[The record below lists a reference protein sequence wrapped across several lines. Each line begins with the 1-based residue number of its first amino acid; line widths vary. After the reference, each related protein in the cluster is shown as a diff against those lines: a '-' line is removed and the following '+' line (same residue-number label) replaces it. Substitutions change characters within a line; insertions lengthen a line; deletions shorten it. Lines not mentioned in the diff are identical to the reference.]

1 MLLTRKAQYAVQALV
16 DLSCH
21 SGGKPVALKDIAQRE
36 GIPLPYLEQ
45 LFFRLKKG
53 LIVTAVRGPGG
64 GYLLARLSSTIRIS
78 DIIAIVEEPLR
89 AVACMDERKVCDRNT
104 RCAAHGVWH
113 DLGARITSFL
123 NGITLEDLAREE
135 LQRARSKGEVPDG
148 VLPHPEQG
156 VPARAVCLPG

>member
-21 SGGKPVALKDIAQRE
+21 SLGKPVALKDIAQRE

-53 LIVTAVRGPGG
+53 LLVTAVRGPGG
-64 GYLLARLSSTIRIS
+64 GYLLARLSSAIRIS
-78 DIIAIVEEPLR
+78 DIIATVEEPLR
-89 AVACMDERKVCDRNT
+89 PVACMDERKECDRNT

-123 NGITLEDLAREE
+123 NGITLEDLAREARQRLRAE
-135 LQRARSKGEVPDG
+135 GEPSDGGLQQS
-148 VLPHPEQG
+148 
-156 VPARAVCLPG
+156 

>member
-21 SGGKPVALKDIAQRE
+21 SRGKPVALKDIAQRE

-53 LIVTAVRGPGG
+53 LLVTAVRGPGG
-64 GYLLARLSSTIRIS
+64 GYLLARLGSSIRIG
-78 DIIAIVEEPLR
+78 DIIATVEEPLR
-89 AVACMDERKVCDRNT
+89 PVACMDDRKECDRNT

-113 DLGARITSFL
+113 DLGARITTFL
-123 NGITLEDLAREE
+123 NGITLEDLAREAR
-135 LQRARSKGEVPDG
+135 QRLRAE
-148 VLPHPEQG
+148 G
-156 VPARAVCLPG
+156 VPSDGGLQQP